1 MKCMKLVKN
10 MAKGGKRIGG
20 GRPRLASDKKKVSL
34 TIRVK
39 PNTKETIKEKSIKLG
54 PMVDKMVEEMQ

>member
-1 MKCMKLVKN
+1 
-10 MAKGGKRIGG
+10 MAKGGKRTGG

-39 PNTKETIKEKSIKLG
+39 PNTKEAIKEKSIKVG